1 MLVEQSKMKDAHKC
15 MLSYMDLL
23 EKNKQV
29 SGKTERQAY
38 IKRQPTLWLGD
49 YYGFGS
55 VNKLVA
61 SGSF

>member
-29 SGKTERQAY
+29 SGKNGTAGLYKATANVVVGRLLR
-38 IKRQPTLWLGD
+38 IWI
-49 YYGFGS
+49 S
-55 VNKLVA
+55 
-61 SGSF
+61 